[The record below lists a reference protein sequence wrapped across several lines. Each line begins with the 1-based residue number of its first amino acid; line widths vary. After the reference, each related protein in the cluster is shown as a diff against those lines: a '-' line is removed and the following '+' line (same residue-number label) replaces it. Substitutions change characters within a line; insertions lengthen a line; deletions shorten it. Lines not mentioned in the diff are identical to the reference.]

1 MVLSG
6 LGRITVGKPLSPGCG
21 LFINGISKLQR
32 YVLKNALSILNYE
45 SYE

>member
-6 LGRITVGKPLSPGCG
+6 LGIITVGKPLSPGCG
-21 LFINGISKLQR
+21 LFINVISKRQR
-32 YVLKNALSILNYE
+32 YVLKIQHSILNYE